1 MKRFVSA
8 LIAGAMILSM
18 SVASF
23 ADVTF
28 GVSNTKTERP
38 EVSVKDISLNFV
50 RIFRDGVEIDAGE
63 EGSKVENAEVIAG
76 DTLYFA
82 MNKIGTK
89 ENIGGKA
96 DKDWRIKVSK
106 ASNID
111 SVDFFWN
118 EKDMADGGIG
128 NADTLWVKVKVSEDF
143 NSYEK
148 DAMKVWFYLYDVSTK
163 EESER
168 VKVGF
173 KYADYEEEILYKND
187 LDHIVPLKL
196 NTIYTLDKDV
206 NSANVVF
213 SYDDMYIV
221 TKLYAGEKYL
231 VNSITTKYDKDMA
244 INYDADVEVI
254 SIVSN
259 KDNYDVF
266 FESSKDNK
274 FIYEVVKDELVSVEA
289 TYMDKYE
296 IIKGEYILTEGYLVE
311 NVEDNQWVVLDKEI
325 VSVSEPEDGEDF
337 ILNTETKV
345 YHNKN
350 CNYLP
355 KDNRKDVKS
364 TIEIL
369 EKNGYKA
376 CEHCFKSSIPSTDKV
391 NPETGAG
398 DFVGMASAMAVMAI
412 VAGAGL
418 MISKK

>member
-28 GVSNTKTERP
+28 GSSNSKNDREDTVNNVSINW
-38 EVSVKDISLNFV
+38 VK
-50 RIFRDGVEIDAGE
+50 IFRDGKLETSGA
-63 EGSKVENAEVIAG
+63 EGTEVENAEVIAG

-82 MNKIGTK
+82 VNKIGTT

-187 LDHIVPLKL
+187 VDHIVPLKL
-196 NTIYTLDKDV
+196 NTIYTLDEDV

-221 TKLYAGEKYL
+221 AKLYADEEYL
-231 VNSITTKYDKDMA
+231 VNSITTKYNKDMA
-244 INYDADVEVI
+244 IKYDADVEVI

-259 KDNYDVF
+259 MDNYDVF

-274 FIYEVVKDELVSVEA
+274 FIYEVAEDELVSVEA

-325 VSVSEPEDGEDF
+325 VSVSEPEE
-337 ILNTETKV
+337 E
-345 YHNKN
+345 
-350 CNYLP
+350 
-355 KDNRKDVKS
+355 VKPS
-364 TIEIL
+364 T
-369 EKNGYKA
+369 
-376 CEHCFKSSIPSTDKV
+376 PSTDKA

>member
-28 GVSNTKTERP
+28 GKTETKVDR
-38 EVSVKDISLNFV
+38 EDTVNNISINWVK
-50 RIFRDGVEIDAGE
+50 IFRDGKLKTSGA
-63 EGSKVENAEVIAG
+63 EGSEVENAEVIAG

-82 MNKIGTK
+82 MNKIGTT

-111 SVDFFWN
+111 SVDFFYN
-118 EKDMADGGIG
+118 EKDMANGGIG

-148 DAMKVWFYLYDVSTK
+148 DAMNVWFYLFDTDAKTK
-163 EESER
+163 ETKESER

-173 KYADYEEEILYKND
+173 KYADYKEVVLYKND
-187 LDHIVPLKL
+187 VEHIVPLKL
-196 NTIYTLDKDV
+196 NTIYTLDEDV
-206 NSANVVF
+206 KSAKVVF
-213 SYDDMYIV
+213 GYDDMYI
-221 TKLYAGEKYL
+221 TAKLYAGEEYL
-231 VNSITTKYDKDMA
+231 VNAITTEYNKDMSIKYDT
-244 INYDADVEVI
+244 DVNVI
-254 SIVSN
+254 EIVSN
-259 KDNYDVF
+259 MDNYDVF
-266 FESSKDNK
+266 FESVKDNK
-274 FIYEVVKDELVSVEA
+274 FVYEVDEDELIFVDA
-289 TYMDKYE
+289 TYMNKYE

-311 NVEDNQWVVLDKEI
+311 NVEDNSWAVLDEEVGLVDI
-325 VSVSEPEDGEDF
+325 PEE
-337 ILNTETKV
+337 
-345 YHNKN
+345 
-350 CNYLP
+350 
-355 KDNRKDVKS
+355 DVKPS
-364 TIEIL
+364 L
-369 EKNGYKA
+369 
-376 CEHCFKSSIPSTDKV
+376 PSTDKT

-398 DFVGMASAMAVMAI
+398 DVVGMASAMAVMAI

>member
-28 GVSNTKTERP
+28 GSSNSKNDREDTVNNVSINW
-38 EVSVKDISLNFV
+38 VK
-50 RIFRDGVEIDAGE
+50 IFRDGKLETSGA
-63 EGSKVENAEVIAG
+63 EGTEVENAEVIAG

-82 MNKIGTK
+82 VNKIGTT

-187 LDHIVPLKL
+187 VDHIVPLKL

-244 INYDADVEVI
+244 IKYDADVEVI

-259 KDNYDVF
+259 MDNYDVF

-296 IIKGEYILTEGYLVE
+296 IVKGEYILTEGYLVE

-325 VSVSEPEDGEDF
+325 VSVSEPEE
-337 ILNTETKV
+337 E
-345 YHNKN
+345 
-350 CNYLP
+350 
-355 KDNRKDVKS
+355 VKPS
-364 TIEIL
+364 T
-369 EKNGYKA
+369 
-376 CEHCFKSSIPSTDKV
+376 PSTDKA

-412 VAGAGL
+412 VTGAGL

>member
-28 GVSNTKTERP
+28 GSSNSKNDREDTVNNVSINW
-38 EVSVKDISLNFV
+38 VK
-50 RIFRDGVEIDAGE
+50 IFRDGKLETSGA
-63 EGSKVENAEVIAG
+63 EGTEVENAEVIAG

-82 MNKIGTK
+82 VNKIGTT

-111 SVDFFWN
+111 SVEFFYN
-118 EKDMADGGIG
+118 EKDVANGGIG
-128 NADTLWVKVKVSEDF
+128 GADTLWVKVKVSEDF

-187 LDHIVPLKL
+187 VDHIVPLKL
-196 NTIYTLDKDV
+196 NTIYTLDEDV

-221 TKLYAGEKYL
+221 AKLYADEEYL
-231 VNSITTKYDKDMA
+231 VNSITTKYNKDMA
-244 INYDADVEVI
+244 IKYDADVEVI

-259 KDNYDVF
+259 MDNYDVF

-274 FIYEVVKDELVSVEA
+274 FIYEVAEDELVSVEA

-325 VSVSEPEDGEDF
+325 VSVNEPEEDK
-337 ILNTETKV
+337 EE
-345 YHNKN
+345 
-350 CNYLP
+350 
-355 KDNRKDVKS
+355 VKPS
-364 TIEIL
+364 T
-369 EKNGYKA
+369 
-376 CEHCFKSSIPSTDKV
+376 PSTDKV

>member
-28 GVSNTKTERP
+28 GASNTKTERP

-50 RIFRDGVEIDAGE
+50 RIFRDGTEKFAGA
-63 EGSKVENAEVIAG
+63 EGTEVENAEVIAG

-82 MNKIGTK
+82 MNGTDGA
-89 ENIGGKA
+89 NIKGKA

-111 SVDFFWN
+111 SVEFFYN
-118 EKDMADGGIG
+118 EKDVANGGIG
-128 NADTLWVKVKVSEDF
+128 GADTLWVKVKVSEDF

-168 VKVGF
+168 VRVGF

-187 LDHIVPLKL
+187 VEHIVPLKL
-196 NTIYTLDKDV
+196 NTIYTLDEDV
-206 NSANVVF
+206 KSANVVF
-213 SYDDMYIV
+213 SYDNMYIV
-221 TKLYAGEKYL
+221 AKLYADEEYL
-231 VNSITTKYDKDMA
+231 VNSITTKYNKDMA
-244 INYDADVEVI
+244 IKYDADVEVI

-259 KDNYDVF
+259 MDNYDVF

-274 FIYEVVKDELVSVEA
+274 FIYEVAENELVSVEA
-289 TYMDKYE
+289 TYMNKYE

-325 VSVSEPEDGEDF
+325 VSVNESEE
-337 ILNTETKV
+337 
-345 YHNKN
+345 NKEE
-350 CNYLP
+350 
-355 KDNRKDVKS
+355 VKPS
-364 TIEIL
+364 T
-369 EKNGYKA
+369 
-376 CEHCFKSSIPSTDKV
+376 PSTDKT

-398 DFVGMASAMAVMAI
+398 DFVSMTSAMAVMAA
-412 VAGAGL
+412 VAGAVL
-418 MISKK
+418 LVTKK

>member
-28 GVSNTKTERP
+28 GSSNSKNDREDTVNNVSINW
-38 EVSVKDISLNFV
+38 VK
-50 RIFRDGVEIDAGE
+50 IFRDGKLETSGA
-63 EGSKVENAEVIAG
+63 EGTEVENAEVIAG

-82 MNKIGTK
+82 VNKIGTT

-187 LDHIVPLKL
+187 VDHIVPLKL
-196 NTIYTLDKDV
+196 NTIYTLDEDV

-221 TKLYAGEKYL
+221 AKLYADEEYL
-231 VNSITTKYDKDMA
+231 VNSITTKYNKDMA
-244 INYDADVEVI
+244 IKYDADVEVI

-259 KDNYDVF
+259 MDNYDVF

-274 FIYEVVKDELVSVEA
+274 FIYEVAEDELVSVEA

-325 VSVSEPEDGEDF
+325 VSVNEPEE
-337 ILNTETKV
+337 E
-345 YHNKN
+345 
-350 CNYLP
+350 
-355 KDNRKDVKS
+355 VKPS
-364 TIEIL
+364 T
-369 EKNGYKA
+369 
-376 CEHCFKSSIPSTDKV
+376 PSTDKA

>member
-28 GVSNTKTERP
+28 GASNTKTERP

-50 RIFRDGVEIDAGE
+50 RIFRDGVEIDAGK
-63 EGSKVENAEVIAG
+63 EGSEVENAEVIAG

-82 MNKIGTK
+82 MNGTDGA
-89 ENIGGKA
+89 NIKGKA

-111 SVDFFWN
+111 SVEFFYN
-118 EKDMADGGIG
+118 EKDVANGGIG
-128 NADTLWVKVKVSEDF
+128 GADTLWVKVKVSEDF

-168 VKVGF
+168 VRVGF

-187 LDHIVPLKL
+187 VEHIVPLKL
-196 NTIYTLDKDV
+196 NTIYTLDEGV

-221 TKLYAGEKYL
+221 AKLYADEEYL
-231 VNSITTKYDKDMA
+231 VNSITTKYNKDMA
-244 INYDADVEVI
+244 IKYDVDVEVI

-259 KDNYDVF
+259 MDNYDVF

-274 FIYEVVKDELVSVEA
+274 FIYEVAEDELVSVKA

-311 NVEDNQWVVLDKEI
+311 NVDDNQWVVLDKEI
-325 VSVSEPEDGEDF
+325 VSANESEEDKE
-337 ILNTETKV
+337 E
-345 YHNKN
+345 
-350 CNYLP
+350 
-355 KDNRKDVKS
+355 VKPS
-364 TIEIL
+364 T
-369 EKNGYKA
+369 
-376 CEHCFKSSIPSTDKV
+376 PSTDKA

-398 DFVGMASAMAVMAI
+398 DFVGMASAMAVMTA
-412 VAGAGL
+412 VAGAAL
-418 MISKK
+418 LIAKK

>member
-28 GVSNTKTERP
+28 GSSNSKVERTDVSVSN
-38 EVSVKDISLNFV
+38 ISINFV
-50 RIFRDGVEIDAGE
+50 RIFRDGVEVDAGK
-63 EGSKVENAEVIAG
+63 EGTKVENAEVIAG

-82 MNKIGTK
+82 MNGADGKT
-89 ENIGGKA
+89 NIGGKA

-111 SVDFFWN
+111 AVEFFWN
-118 EKDMADGGIG
+118 EKDVANGGIG
-128 NADTLWVKVKVSEDF
+128 MANTLWVKVKVSEDF

-148 DAMKVWFYLYDVSTK
+148 DAMKVWFYLYDVVSK

-173 KYADYEEEILYKND
+173 KYADYNEVVLYKND
-187 LDHIVPLKL
+187 VDHIVPLEL
-196 NTIYTLDKDV
+196 NTIYTLDEDV

-244 INYDADVEVI
+244 IKYDADVEVI

-259 KDNYDVF
+259 MDNYDVF

-274 FIYEVVKDELVSVEA
+274 FIYEVAEDELVSVEA

-296 IIKGEYILTEGYLVE
+296 IIKDEYILTEGYLVE

-325 VSVSEPEDGEDF
+325 VSVSEPEEDK
-337 ILNTETKV
+337 EE
-345 YHNKN
+345 
-350 CNYLP
+350 
-355 KDNRKDVKS
+355 VKP
-364 TIEIL
+364 
-369 EKNGYKA
+369 
-376 CEHCFKSSIPSTDKV
+376 SIPSTDKA

>member
-23 ADVTF
+23 ADDVVF
-28 GVSNTKTERP
+28 GKTNTNIEREEKVSEITLNYVKVFRNDKFLYGGNETETQ
-38 EVSVKDISLNFV
+38 
-50 RIFRDGVEIDAGE
+50 
-63 EGSKVENAEVIAG
+63 NAEVIAG

-82 MNKIGTK
+82 MNGTDGA
-89 ENIGGKA
+89 NICGNGA

-111 SVDFFWN
+111 SVEFFYD
-118 EKDMADGGIG
+118 KDLKVGTIG
-128 NADTLWVKVKVSEDF
+128 KPTMWVKVEISDDF

-148 DAMKVWFYLYDVSTK
+148 DAMNVWFYLYDVKSK
-163 EESER
+163 DKSEP

-187 LDHIVPLKL
+187 VEHIVPLKL
-196 NTIYTLDKDV
+196 NTIYTLDEDV

-213 SYDDMYIV
+213 SYDNMYIV
-221 TKLYAGEKYL
+221 AKLYADEEYL
-231 VNSITTKYDKDMA
+231 VNSITTKYNKDMA
-244 INYDADVEVI
+244 IKYDADVEVI

-259 KDNYDVF
+259 MDNYDVF

-274 FIYEVVKDELVSVEA
+274 FIYEVVEDELVSVEA

-325 VSVSEPEDGEDF
+325 VSVNEPEDGEDF

-369 EKNGYKA
+369 ENNGYKA
-376 CEHCFKSSIPSTDKV
+376 CEHCFKSSTPSTDKA

>member
-28 GVSNTKTERP
+28 GSSNSKNDREDTVNNVSINW
-38 EVSVKDISLNFV
+38 VK
-50 RIFRDGVEIDAGE
+50 IFRDGKLETSGA
-63 EGSKVENAEVIAG
+63 EGTEVENAEVIAG

-82 MNKIGTK
+82 VNKIGTT

-163 EESER
+163 EESEP

-187 LDHIVPLKL
+187 VEHIVPLKL
-196 NTIYTLDKDV
+196 NTIYTLDEDV
-206 NSANVVF
+206 KSANVVF

-221 TKLYAGEKYL
+221 AKLYADEEYL
-231 VNSITTKYDKDMA
+231 VNSITTKYNKDMA
-244 INYDADVEVI
+244 IKYDADVEVI

-259 KDNYDVF
+259 MDNYDVF

-289 TYMDKYE
+289 TYMNKYE

-325 VSVSEPEDGEDF
+325 VSVNESEEDKEE
-337 ILNTETKV
+337 IK
-345 YHNKN
+345 
-350 CNYLP
+350 P
-355 KDNRKDVKS
+355 S
-364 TIEIL
+364 T
-369 EKNGYKA
+369 
-376 CEHCFKSSIPSTDKV
+376 PSTDKA

-398 DFVGMASAMAVMAI
+398 DFVGMASAMAVMVT
-412 VAGAGL
+412 VAGAAL
-418 MISKK
+418 LVTKK

>member
-1 MKRFVSA
+1 MIPMKRFVSA

-28 GVSNTKTERP
+28 GSSNSKNDREDTVNNVSINW
-38 EVSVKDISLNFV
+38 VK
-50 RIFRDGVEIDAGE
+50 IFRDEKLETSGA
-63 EGSKVENAEVIAG
+63 EGTEVENAEVIAG

-82 MNKIGTK
+82 VNKIGTT

-148 DAMKVWFYLYDVSTK
+148 DAMNVWFYLYDTKAETK
-163 EESER
+163 ETRESER

-173 KYADYEEEILYKND
+173 KYADYNEVVLYKND
-187 LDHIVPLKL
+187 VDHIVPLEL
-196 NTIYTLDKDV
+196 NTIYTLDEDV

-221 TKLYAGEKYL
+221 AKLYADEEYL
-231 VNSITTKYDKDMA
+231 VNSITTKYNKDMA
-244 INYDADVEVI
+244 IKYDADVEVI

-259 KDNYDVF
+259 MDNYDVF

-274 FIYEVVKDELVSVEA
+274 FIYEVAEDELVSVEA

-296 IIKGEYILTEGYLVE
+296 IIKDEYILTEGYLVE

-325 VSVSEPEDGEDF
+325 VSVSEPEE
-337 ILNTETKV
+337 E
-345 YHNKN
+345 
-350 CNYLP
+350 
-355 KDNRKDVKS
+355 VKPS
-364 TIEIL
+364 T
-369 EKNGYKA
+369 
-376 CEHCFKSSIPSTDKV
+376 PSTDKA

>member
-1 MKRFVSA
+1 
-8 LIAGAMILSM
+8 
-18 SVASF
+18 
-23 ADVTF
+23 
-28 GVSNTKTERP
+28 
-38 EVSVKDISLNFV
+38 
-50 RIFRDGVEIDAGE
+50 
-63 EGSKVENAEVIAG
+63 
-76 DTLYFA
+76 
-82 MNKIGTK
+82 
-89 ENIGGKA
+89 
-96 DKDWRIKVSK
+96 
-106 ASNID
+106 
-111 SVDFFWN
+111 
-118 EKDMADGGIG
+118 
-128 NADTLWVKVKVSEDF
+128 
-143 NSYEK
+143 
-148 DAMKVWFYLYDVSTK
+148 MKVWFYLYDVSTK

-187 LDHIVPLKL
+187 VDHIVPLKL
-196 NTIYTLDKDV
+196 NTIYTLDEDV

-244 INYDADVEVI
+244 IKYDADVEVI

-259 KDNYDVF
+259 MDNYDVF

-311 NVEDNQWVVLDKEI
+311 NVEDNQWVVLDEEI
-325 VSVSEPEDGEDF
+325 VSVNEPEEDK
-337 ILNTETKV
+337 EE
-345 YHNKN
+345 
-350 CNYLP
+350 
-355 KDNRKDVKS
+355 VKPS
-364 TIEIL
+364 T
-369 EKNGYKA
+369 
-376 CEHCFKSSIPSTDKV
+376 PSTDKA